1 MKKQILQYKKTLSIK
16 PNLAEAYYGLAVCY
30 NQLGRVDDEIQAYKR
45 TLAIEPDMLAALTN
59 LGNAYFTKENYDAAI
74 IQYKKAA
81 RIKPN
86 EGTIFYNL
94 GAAYSNKGDYEK
106 AVAEYAKAVEIDPE
120 NADAHNGLAYGFYML
135 KKLRVGL
142 GAHKNSPKE
151 LGADIDKKL
160 LDAIE
165 TNLQ

>member
-1 MKKQILQYKKTLSIK
+1 M
-16 PNLAEAYYGLAVCY
+16 
-30 NQLGRVDDEIQAYKR
+30 
-45 TLAIEPDMLAALTN
+45 AIEPDMLAALMN

-81 RIKPN
+81 RVKPD

-106 AVAEYAKAVEIDPE
+106 AVAQYTKAIEIDPE
-120 NADAHNGLAYGFYML
+120 MAGAHNGLAYGFYML
-135 KKLRVGL
+135 KDYSSAWEHLKT
-142 GAHKNSPKE
+142 AE
-151 LGADIDKKL
+151 DLGADIDKKL

-165 TNLQ
+165 ANLPQQ